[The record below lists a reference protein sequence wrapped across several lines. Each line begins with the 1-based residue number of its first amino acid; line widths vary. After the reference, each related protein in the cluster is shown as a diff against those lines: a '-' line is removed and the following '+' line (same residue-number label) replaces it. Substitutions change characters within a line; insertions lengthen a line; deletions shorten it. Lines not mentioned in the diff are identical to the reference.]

1 MEEGL
6 KEKVAEALKAHI
18 HFEPVDLKNVGHSDH
33 YVDVKEAMGCPA
45 KLNLIADA
53 MYLLLPSGITCVV
66 GNGYGGSYVPVLA
79 SRHNLYFSMIRDK
92 PKNHGRIKGHLEHY
106 IPAAHD
112 KVAILD
118 DVLSSG
124 GSLKGTGDVICN
136 ETEAEI
142 IGFYV
147 VVKRGELKVDLPAPL
162 KYLVS
167 VEEILR

>member
-6 KEKVAEALKAHI
+6 KEKVAEALKAHV
-18 HFEPVDLKNVGHSDH
+18 HFEPVDLKNLGHSDH

-53 MYLLLPSGITCVV
+53 MYLLLPSEITCVV

-79 SRHNLYFSMIRDK
+79 SRHNLNFCMIRDK

-106 IPAAHD
+106 IPIAND

-124 GSLKGTGDVICN
+124 GSLKETGDVIHS

-142 IGFYV
+142 VCYGV
-147 VVKRGELKVDLPAPL
+147 VVKRGDLKVELSAPL
-162 KYLVS
+162 KYLLS
-167 VEEILR
+167 VEEILK